1 MESFQIRKSLRF
13 KLEFNENNNLIQ
25 GKIDNIC
32 NSNDFDL
39 VNFFS
44 LLDDFLKDLGKYLR
58 YKDKNGEFAVKGNLT
73 LKKEWMRTYAKQEFA
88 EFCPQ
93 TQNNK
98 KSSVQYTIKNYGV
111 EDRIQRVL
119 NESREICDLLRDDT
133 TRELNERAKRSRTA
147 ILLKR
152 LSAKNCLP
160 LLVDLVENIVNKKEK
175 ADDSI
180 TLKRKG
186 KKLLEKL
193 DQGIHNFLPEQSNG
207 VVLAK
212 ASFNYYTINKRP
224 IDFSKKIEEIKESL
238 IVQEKDFK
246 NYFQNKIWKED
257 ILKRAN
263 DKTLYYGEL
272 PFDENNEYAYLRQI
286 LKNILSEQK
295 NTFNEQMQKD
305 FSYQDLKK
313 RKDLYLFND
322 ITEKTFNSYKEY
334 SKKLKELSDKKNSTN
349 NTKEE
354 NRLTTEIDKIA
365 KDRGAL
371 IQNGDFPTHKQFS
384 EINKKIAQKHGREY
398 AKLIGIEK
406 EKAESQLLNYWAMLL
421 EENNQHKLVLIPK
434 ENAQA
439 CFKKVKESNQ
449 QTHDA
454 KLYWFESFTY
464 RSLQKLCFG
473 NPLTNTFCS
482 EIKKDKVLSRKY
494 SLKDNRG
501 FSKFISG
508 EHEFKGDEQKKIKFY
523 KDVLNTDYTK
533 QNLSLPNGA
542 IKTEIID
549 KDFKNLDDFKI
560 ALEQVCY
567 KRNVK
572 INPALIKSLEEEFGA
587 QILDITSYDLR
598 RTNKTSPN
606 KEKAHTKIW
615 REFWSEENKQNNFDT
630 RLNPEISIVYR
641 KAKESRVE
649 KYEIDSNMNNRY
661 LYEQLT
667 LVTSFSQYC
676 NSPSKNLSFLT
687 TEKVQETINKFNEN
701 INKEKFSF
709 ALGIDNGE
717 VELSTLGVYLPE
729 FEKKSNKEKLTELK
743 NVKEYGFETLTIKD
757 LKYKENYKG
766 KDREIIRNAS
776 YFLNEELYC
785 RTFKKTSEQFKE
797 MFEKVFERKHTLT
810 LDLSTAKVIN
820 GHIVTNGDVISLY
833 NLWLKHAQR
842 NIYEMND
849 HGKKETIRN
858 IKLIESEKLYET
870 EKRYMVDSLNRKNK
884 KYNDLSEE
892 DKIKYIDWL
901 YKFWAKEEEENEDF
915 EKVKK
920 KQMKGNYLKDFLLA
934 ASYVGDNL
942 EPVKEIANFE
952 PIRHIFKFREDF
964 VKLFPIEPRKE
975 IMKQINK
982 YNTKEDVTKKDRIS
996 NEELD
1001 LKLNQLKSSLVA
1013 NAIGVIDFLYKQY
1026 KERFKGEG
1034 LIVKEFK
1041 GESDVDKMREKFSIN
1056 IYRMLEMKLYQKFQN
1071 YGLVPPIKNIIE
1083 IREDDKEDKFSQV
1096 GVICFVNE
1104 SGTSQECPICEEGK
1118 LNHTEICSKN
1128 CGFNSKD
1135 IMHSNDG
1142 IAGYNIAKKGF
1153 REITKK

>member
-1 MESFQIRKSLRF
+1 MENFQIRKSLRF
-13 KLEFNENNNLIQ
+13 KLESNENNNLIED
-25 GKIDNIC
+25 KIDNIYDLE
-32 NSNDFDL
+32 DFDL
-39 VNFFS
+39 VNFS
-44 LLDDFLKDLGKYLR
+44 TKLGIYLNNLKNYLFYENEEKKLCTR
-58 YKDKNGEFAVKGNLT
+58 SNLIVRKEC
-73 LKKEWMRTYAKQEFA
+73 LKIYAKQELA
-88 EFCPQ
+88 KVKQKEKKQDGENKQYSIKDLKLEDKIKQVYEFTQQ
-93 TQNNK
+93 TQ
-98 KSSVQYTIKNYGV
+98 KS
-111 EDRIQRVL
+111 
-119 NESREICDLLRDDT
+119 LL
-133 TRELNERAKRSRTA
+133 EVAKEEEYNRARKSKIS

-152 LSAKNCLP
+152 LSAKNSLP
-160 LLVDLVENIVNKKEK
+160 MLVDLVENIIDKKETTNTSLILMS
-175 ADDSI
+175 A
-180 TLKRKG
+180 G
-186 KKLLEKL
+186 KNLIAKLE
-193 DQGIHNFLPEQSNG
+193 QGILYFLPEQSNG
-207 VVLAK
+207 VVIAK
-212 ASFNYYTINKRP
+212 ASFNYYTINKTSGEYS
-224 IDFSKKIEEIKESL
+224 DKIKELENSI
-238 IVQEKDFK
+238 IVEEEKLATIFE
-246 NYFQNKIWKED
+246 NKKEIIND
-257 ILKRAN
+257 IL
-263 DKTLYYGEL
+263 DKADGKQLHYGNS
-272 PFDENNEYAYLRQI
+272 PIFNFKKHASLRQI
-286 LKNILSEQK
+286 LKNIRAEQK
-295 NTFNEQMQKD
+295 SEFNEQMQ
-305 FSYQDLKK
+305 YGITYKK
-313 RKDLYLFND
+313 LQESDLYLFSNIERED
-322 ITEKTFNSYKEY
+322 FDKYSELTEEIENLATQKSKTNGNNENNYLNTYIKNQKKQRGSILQKKFKDYISFSAKYKE
-334 SKKLKELSDKKNSTN
+334 
-349 NTKEE
+349 
-354 NRLTTEIDKIA
+354 
-365 KDRGAL
+365 
-371 IQNGDFPTHKQFS
+371 
-384 EINKKIAQKHGREY
+384 IAQTHGKLY
-398 AKLIGIEK
+398 SQLIGIEK
-406 EKAESQLLNYWAMLL
+406 EKSESQLLNYWAMLL

-449 QTHDA
+449 QDHDA
-454 KLYWFESFTY
+454 KLYWFASFTY

-473 NPLTNTFCS
+473 NPLNNTFYPN
-482 EIKKDKVLSRKY
+482 IKELVG
-494 SLKDNRG
+494 N
-501 FSKFISG
+501 ISG
-508 EHEFKGDEQKKIKFY
+508 EYEFKGDEQEKIKFY
-523 KDVLNTDYTK
+523 KKVLNTDYAK

-572 INPALIKSLEEEFGA
+572 INPALIKSLEEEFDA

-598 RTNKTSPN
+598 RTNETSPN

-641 KAKESRVE
+641 KAKESRIV
-649 KYEIDSNMNNRY
+649 KYKIDPKMNNRY

-687 TEKVQETINKFNEN
+687 TEEVQETINKFNEN

-729 FEKKSNKEKLTELK
+729 FNDGDKESKLKKFKDVEK
-743 NVKEYGFETLTIKD
+743 YGFETLTIRD
-757 LKYKENYKG
+757 LKYKEKAYNG
-766 KDREIIRNAS
+766 EDREIIKNAS

-797 MFEKVFERKHTLT
+797 MFEEVFERKHTLT

-820 GHIVTNGDVISLY
+820 GHIVTNGDVKSLY

-858 IKLIESEKLYET
+858 IKLIESEKLNEI
-870 EKRYMVDSLNRKNK
+870 EKRYIVDSLNRKNNRYK
-884 KYNDLSEE
+884 DLSDD

-901 YKFWAKEEEENEDF
+901 YKFWAKKEEENEEF
-915 EKVKK
+915 ERVKK
-920 KQMKGNYLKDFLLA
+920 NQMKGNYLEDFLLA

-964 VKLFPIEPRKE
+964 VKVSPKEE
-975 IMKQINK
+975 IMKQIDE
-982 YNTKEDVTKKDRIS
+982 YNTKEDVTKKDRMS

-1083 IREDDKEDKFSQV
+1083 IREEDKEDKFSQV

-1104 SGTSQECPICEEGK
+1104 SSTSQECPICEKGK
-1118 LNHTEICSKN
+1118 LNHTETCSEN
-1128 CGFNSKD
+1128 CGFTSKN

>member
-1 MESFQIRKSLRF
+1 MENFQIRKSLRF
-13 KLEFNENNNLIQ
+13 KLESNENNNLIQ

-39 VNFFS
+39 EVFFS
-44 LLDDFLKDLGKYLR
+44 LLDDFLTNLGKYLR

-98 KSSVQYTIKNYGV
+98 KNRVQYTIKDYGV

-224 IDFSKKIEEIKESL
+224 IDFSKKTEEIKESL

-263 DKTLYYGEL
+263 GKTLYYGEL

-295 NTFNEQMQKD
+295 STFNEQMQKG
-305 FSYQDLKK
+305 FSYQELKK

-349 NTKEE
+349 NTEEE

-384 EINKKIAQKHGREY
+384 KINKEIAQKHGREY

-482 EIKKDKVLSRKY
+482 EIKKDKVLLRKY
-494 SLKDNRG
+494 SIKDNRG
-501 FSKFISG
+501 FFKFISG

-523 KDVLNTDYTK
+523 KDVLNTDYAK

-549 KDFKNLDDFKI
+549 KDFNSLDDFKI
-560 ALEQVCY
+560 ALEKVCY

-572 INPALIKSLEEEFGA
+572 INRALIKSLEEEFDA

-598 RTNKTSPN
+598 RTNEISPD

-630 RLNPEISIVYR
+630 RLNPEISIIYR
-641 KAKESRVE
+641 KAKESRIV
-649 KYEIDSNMNNRY
+649 KYKIDPKMNNRY

-687 TEKVQETINKFNEN
+687 TEEVQETINKFNEN

-729 FEKKSNKEKLTELK
+729 FNDGDKESKLKKFKDVEK
-743 NVKEYGFETLTIKD
+743 YGFETLTIRD
-757 LKYKENYKG
+757 LKYKEKAYNG
-766 KDREIIRNAS
+766 EDREIIKNAS

-785 RTFKKTSEQFKE
+785 RTFNKTSEQFKE
-797 MFEKVFERKHTLT
+797 MFEEVFERKHTLT

-820 GHIVTNGDVISLY
+820 GHIVTNGDVKSLY

-849 HGKKETIRN
+849 HGKKDTIRN
-858 IKLIESEKLYET
+858 IKLVESEKLNEI
-870 EKRYMVDSLNRKNK
+870 EKRYIVDSLNRKNNR
-884 KYNDLSEE
+884 YNNLSEE

-901 YKFWAKEEEENEDF
+901 YKFWAKKEEENEEF

-920 KQMKGNYLKDFLLA
+920 NQMKGNYLEDFLLA
-934 ASYVGDNL
+934 ASYVGNNL
-942 EPVKEIANFE
+942 ETVKEIANFE
-952 PIRHIFKFREDF
+952 PIRHIFKFRKDF
-964 VKLFPIEPRKE
+964 VTAFPREE
-975 IMKQINK
+975 IMKKIDE

-1013 NAIGVIDFLYKQY
+1013 NAIGVIDYLYKQY
-1026 KERFKGEG
+1026 KERFNGEG

-1041 GESDVDKMREKFSIN
+1041 GKRDVDKMREKFSIN
-1056 IYRMLEMKLYQKFQN
+1056 IYRILEMQLYQKFQN

-1083 IREDDKEDKFSQV
+1083 IREEDKDNKFSQV
-1096 GVICFVNE
+1096 GVICFVND
-1104 SGTSQECPICEEGK
+1104 SGTSQECPICEKGK
-1118 LNHTEICSKN
+1118 LNHTEICSEN

-1142 IAGYNIAKKGF
+1142 IAGCNIAKKGLN
-1153 REITKK
+1153 EIIK

>member
-1 MESFQIRKSLRF
+1 MENFQIRKSLRF
-13 KLEFNENNNLIQ
+13 KLESNENNNLIED
-25 GKIDNIC
+25 KIDNIYDLE
-32 NSNDFDL
+32 DFDL
-39 VNFFS
+39 VNFS
-44 LLDDFLKDLGKYLR
+44 TKLGIYLNNLKNYLFYENEEKKLCTR
-58 YKDKNGEFAVKGNLT
+58 SNLIVRKEC
-73 LKKEWMRTYAKQEFA
+73 LKIYAKQELA
-88 EFCPQ
+88 KVKQKEKKQDGENKQYSIKDLKLEDKIKQVYEFTQQ
-93 TQNNK
+93 TQ
-98 KSSVQYTIKNYGV
+98 KS
-111 EDRIQRVL
+111 
-119 NESREICDLLRDDT
+119 LL
-133 TRELNERAKRSRTA
+133 EVAKEEEYNRARKSKIS

-152 LSAKNCLP
+152 LSAKNSLP
-160 LLVDLVENIVNKKEK
+160 MLVDLVENIIDKKETTNTSLILMS
-175 ADDSI
+175 A
-180 TLKRKG
+180 G
-186 KKLLEKL
+186 KNLIAKLE
-193 DQGIHNFLPEQSNG
+193 QGILYFLPEQSNG
-207 VVLAK
+207 VVIAK
-212 ASFNYYTINKRP
+212 ASFNYYTINKTSGEYS
-224 IDFSKKIEEIKESL
+224 DKIKELENSI
-238 IVQEKDFK
+238 IVEEEKLETIFK
-246 NYFQNKIWKED
+246 NKKEIIND
-257 ILKRAN
+257 IL
-263 DKTLYYGEL
+263 DKADGKQLHYGNS
-272 PFDENNEYAYLRQI
+272 PIFNFKKHASLRQI
-286 LKNILSEQK
+286 LKNIRAEQK
-295 NTFNEQMQKD
+295 SEFNEQMQ
-305 FSYQDLKK
+305 YGITYKK
-313 RKDLYLFND
+313 LQESDLYLFSNIEREDFDKYSELTEEIENLAAQKSKTNGNND
-322 ITEKTFNSYKEY
+322 NNSLNTSIKNKKKQRGSILQNKFKDYISFSETYKE
-334 SKKLKELSDKKNSTN
+334 
-349 NTKEE
+349 
-354 NRLTTEIDKIA
+354 IA
-365 KDRGAL
+365 K
-371 IQNGDFPTHKQFS
+371 THGKLYSQ
-384 EINKKIAQKHGREY
+384 
-398 AKLIGIEK
+398 LIGIEK

-434 ENAQA
+434 ENAQV
-439 CFKKVKESNQ
+439 CYKRVKESNRQ
-449 QTHDA
+449 AHDA

-473 NPLTNTFCS
+473 NPLTNTFYPN
-482 EIKKDKVLSRKY
+482 IKELVG
-494 SLKDNRG
+494 N
-501 FSKFISG
+501 ISG
-508 EHEFKGDEQKKIKFY
+508 EYKFNNDQEKIKFY
-523 KDVLNTDYTK
+523 KDVLNTSYAKST
-533 QNLSLPNGA
+533 LSLPNEELKESV
-542 IKTEIID
+542 IN
-549 KDFKNLDDFKI
+549 KDFNSLDDFKI

-572 INPALIKSLEEEFGA
+572 INPALIKSLEEEFDA

-598 RTNKTSPN
+598 RTNETYPN

-641 KAKESRVE
+641 KAKESRVV
-649 KYEIDSNMNNRY
+649 KYKIDPKMNNRY

-729 FEKKSNKEKLTELK
+729 FNDGGKKSKLEKFK
-743 NVKEYGFETLTIKD
+743 DVGIYGFETLTIRK
-757 LKYKENYKG
+757 LKYKEKDYKG
-766 KDREIIRNAS
+766 EDREIIRNAS

-785 RTFKKTSEQFKE
+785 RTFNKTSEQFKE
-797 MFEKVFERKHTLT
+797 MFKDVFEIKHTLT

-858 IKLIESEKLYET
+858 IKLIESEKLNET
-870 EKRYMVDSLNRKNK
+870 EKRYIVDSLNRKNNR
-884 KYNDLSEE
+884 YNNLSDD

-901 YKFWAKEEEENEDF
+901 YKSWAKKEEENEEF
-915 EKVKK
+915 ERVKK
-920 KQMKGNYLKDFLLA
+920 KQMKGNYLEDFLLA

-964 VKLFPIEPRKE
+964 VKLSPKEE
-975 IMKQINK
+975 IMKKIDE

-1083 IREDDKEDKFSQV
+1083 IREEDKEDKFSQV

-1104 SGTSQECPICEEGK
+1104 SGTSQECPICEKGK
-1118 LNHTEICSKN
+1118 LNHTETCSEN

-1142 IAGYNIAKKGF
+1142 IAGCNIAKKGF
-1153 REITKK
+1153 IEVTKK

>member
-1 MESFQIRKSLRF
+1 MENFQIRKSLRF
-13 KLEFNENNNLIQ
+13 KLESNENNNLIED
-25 GKIDNIC
+25 KIDNIC

-39 VNFFS
+39 EDFFS

-98 KSSVQYTIKNYGV
+98 KSSVQYTIKDYGV

-119 NESREICDLLRDDT
+119 NESCEICDLLRDDT

-152 LSAKNCLP
+152 LSTKNCLP

-207 VVLAK
+207 VVLTK
-212 ASFNYYTINKRP
+212 ASFNYYTINKKH
-224 IDFSKKIEEIKESL
+224 IDFSKKIEEIKKRL

-263 DKTLYYGEL
+263 SKTLYYGEL

-295 NTFNEQMQKD
+295 STFNEQMQKG

-322 ITEKTFNSYKEY
+322 ITEKTFNFYKEY
-334 SKKLKELSDKKNSTN
+334 TKKLKELSDKKNSTN
-349 NTKEE
+349 DTEEE

-371 IQNGDFPTHKQFS
+371 IQNSYFHAHKQFS

-439 CFKKVKESNQ
+439 CYKRVKESNQ
-449 QTHDA
+449 QAHDA

-473 NPLTNTFCS
+473 NPLTNTFYPN
-482 EIKKDKVLSRKY
+482 IKELVG
-494 SLKDNRG
+494 N
-501 FSKFISG
+501 ISG
-508 EHEFKGDEQKKIKFY
+508 EYKFNNDQEKIKFY
-523 KDVLNTDYTK
+523 KDVLNTSYAKRT
-533 QNLSLPNGA
+533 LSLPNKELKESV
-542 IKTEIID
+542 IN
-549 KDFKNLDDFKI
+549 KDFNSLDDFKI

-598 RTNKTSPN
+598 RTNETSPN

-641 KAKESRVE
+641 KAKESRIV
-649 KYEIDSNMNNRY
+649 KYKIDHKMNNRY

-729 FEKKSNKEKLTELK
+729 FNDGDKESKLEKFKDVEK
-743 NVKEYGFETLTIKD
+743 YGFETLTIRD
-757 LKYKENYKG
+757 LEYKENYNG
-766 KDREIIRNAS
+766 KDREIKRNAS

-785 RTFKKTSEQFKE
+785 RTFNKTSEQFKE

-858 IKLIESEKLYET
+858 IKLIESEKLNET
-870 EKRYMVDSLNRKNK
+870 EKRYIVDSLNRKNNRYK
-884 KYNDLSEE
+884 DLSDD

-901 YKFWAKEEEENEDF
+901 YKFWAKKEEENEEF
-915 EKVKK
+915 ERVKK
-920 KQMKGNYLKDFLLA
+920 NQMKGNYLEDFLWA

-964 VKLFPIEPRKE
+964 VKVSPKEE
-975 IMKQINK
+975 IMKQIDE

-1056 IYRMLEMKLYQKFQN
+1056 IYRMLERKLYQKFQN

-1083 IREDDKEDKFSQV
+1083 IREEDKEDKFSQV

-1104 SGTSQECPICEEGK
+1104 SGTSQRCPICEKGK
-1118 LNHTEICSKN
+1118 LNHTETCSED